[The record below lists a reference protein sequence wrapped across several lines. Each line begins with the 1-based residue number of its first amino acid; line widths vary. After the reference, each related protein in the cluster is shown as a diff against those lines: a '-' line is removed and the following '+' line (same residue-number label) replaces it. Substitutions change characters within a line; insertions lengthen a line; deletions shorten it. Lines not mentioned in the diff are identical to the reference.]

1 LCPAGIAGAVTPSAA
16 LGAHGTRGGK
26 GAATDSSTRGEDTA
40 SASGAVVAKDGVTYG
55 ESTETA
61 AISVGITARASV
73 SAYAAYVP
81 DATVT
86 GATETN
92 VAATVPW
99 ASVTLAVTLDAR
111 SVWLW

>member
-1 LCPAGIAGAVTPSAA
+1 MAKLTSPSSLNVATEIVIDEPNRTIRLVAAGN
-16 LGAHGTRGGK
+16 L
-26 GAATDSSTRGEDTA
+26 
-40 SASGAVVAKDGVTYG
+40 VAKDGVTYG
-55 ESTETA
+55 ECTETA
-61 AISVGITARASV
+61 VISVGVTARASV

-81 DATVT
+81 EATVT

>member
-1 LCPAGIAGAVTPSAA
+1 MCPAGIAGAVTPSAA